1 MSRVLKEEQVFTG
14 GHKPCWRRD
23 STKKGWGHGMEVCA
37 KGTTSDLV
45 YQNGVWG
52 EAGEGGPEP
61 DYKAL
66 SSA

>member
-1 MSRVLKEEQVFTG
+1 
-14 GHKPCWRRD
+14 
-23 STKKGWGHGMEVCA
+23 MEVCV
-37 KGTTSDLV
+37 KGTTSDLG
-45 YQNGVWG
+45 YQNGVSG